1 MKGEPIVI
9 LLVEDDEAHAE
20 IARRN
25 FAASHIANRLIHV
38 ADGQAALESLERRR
52 FDLLVLDINMPR
64 LDGLS
69 LLKLV
74 RARAEWNDTLVLM
87 LTTEGQDSDRDEALA
102 LGATG
107 YMMKPFKPNEL
118 LARVSALVSGA
129 P

>member
-1 MKGEPIVI
+1 MASILAVDDSPSVI
-9 LLVEDDEAHAE
+9 KMVE
-20 IARRN
+20 
-25 FAASHIANRLIHV
+25 FALKTRGHEVTTA

-52 FDLLVLDINMPR
+52 VDLLVLDINLPR

>member
-1 MKGEPIVI
+1 MASILAVDDSPSVI
-9 LLVEDDEAHAE
+9 KMVE
-20 IARRN
+20 
-25 FAASHIANRLIHV
+25 FALKTRGHEVTTA

-118 LARVSALVSGA
+118 LARVSAMVSGA

>member
-1 MKGEPIVI
+1 MASILAVDDSPSVI
-9 LLVEDDEAHAE
+9 KMVE
-20 IARRN
+20 
-25 FAASHIANRLIHV
+25 FALKTRGHEVTTA

-74 RARAEWNDTLVLM
+74 RERAEWKDTAILM

-107 YMMKPFKPNEL
+107 YMMKPFRPNEL
-118 LARVSALVSGA
+118 LARVSAMVSET

>member
-1 MKGEPIVI
+1 MVKEG
-9 LLVEDDEAHAE
+9 D
-20 IARRN
+20 
-25 FAASHIANRLIHV
+25 FALKTRGHEVTTAV
-38 ADGQAALESLERRR
+38 DGQAALESLERRR

-74 RARAEWNDTLVLM
+74 RERAEWKDTAILM

-107 YMMKPFKPNEL
+107 YMMKPFRPNEL
-118 LARVSALVSGA
+118 LARVSAMVSET

>member
-1 MKGEPIVI
+1 MASI
-9 LLVEDDEAHAE
+9 LAVDDSPSVLKMVD
-20 IARRN
+20 
-25 FAASHIANRLIHV
+25 FALKTRGHEVTTAV
-38 ADGQAALESLERRR
+38 DGQAALESLERRR

-69 LLKLV
+69 LLKIV
-74 RARAEWNDTLVLM
+74 RERAEWKDTAVLM

-102 LGATG
+102 LGATD

-118 LARVSALVSGA
+118 LARVSAMVSAA

>member
-1 MKGEPIVI
+1 MASI
-9 LLVEDDEAHAE
+9 LAVDDSPSVLKMVD
-20 IARRN
+20 
-25 FAASHIANRLIHV
+25 FALKTRGHEVTTAV
-38 ADGQAALESLERRR
+38 DGQAALESLERRR

-74 RARAEWNDTLVLM
+74 RERAEWKDTAILM

-107 YMMKPFKPNEL
+107 YMMKPFRPNEL
-118 LARVSALVSGA
+118 LARVSAMVSET

>member
-1 MKGEPIVI
+1 MASILAVDDSPSVI
-9 LLVEDDEAHAE
+9 KMVE
-20 IARRN
+20 
-25 FAASHIANRLIHV
+25 FALKTRGHEVTTA

-74 RARAEWNDTLVLM
+74 RARDEWKDTLVLM
-87 LTTEGQDSDRDEALA
+87 LTTEGQDSDRDEAMA

>member
-1 MKGEPIVI
+1 MASILAVDDSPSVI
-9 LLVEDDEAHAE
+9 KMVE
-20 IARRN
+20 
-25 FAASHIANRLIHV
+25 FALKTRGHEVTTA

-74 RARAEWNDTLVLM
+74 RARDEWKDTLVLM

-102 LGATG
+102 LGASG

>member
-1 MKGEPIVI
+1 MASILAVDDSPSVI
-9 LLVEDDEAHAE
+9 KMVE
-20 IARRN
+20 
-25 FAASHIANRLIHV
+25 FALKTRGHEVTTA